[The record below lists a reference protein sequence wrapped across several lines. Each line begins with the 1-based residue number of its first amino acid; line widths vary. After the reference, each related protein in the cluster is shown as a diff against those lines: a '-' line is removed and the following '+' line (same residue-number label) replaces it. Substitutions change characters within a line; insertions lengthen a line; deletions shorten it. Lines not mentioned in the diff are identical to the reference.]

1 MQRQYVVKLDDYDQR
16 IMIRALNDLRST
28 LIKEERPTDAVDE
41 LMVKVYGAKKS
52 SLYQSRGQIMSAGR
66 KETIIAG
73 VTGIVPVTWLAIK
86 ACPLLRRRHV
96 CCLCKTR

>member
-41 LMVKVYGAKKS
+41 LMVKVYGA
-52 SLYQSRGQIMSAGR
+52 
-66 KETIIAG
+66 
-73 VTGIVPVTWLAIK
+73 
-86 ACPLLRRRHV
+86 
-96 CCLCKTR
+96 

>member
-41 LMVKVYGAKKS
+41 LMVKVYGAKPAKRS
-52 SLYQSRGQIMSAGR
+52 QGIFLLAGS
-66 KETIIAG
+66 
-73 VTGIVPVTWLAIK
+73 
-86 ACPLLRRRHV
+86 
-96 CCLCKTR
+96 